1 MAKFFLALWLLTIV
15 LFFGAVFLSKNRDP
29 YPPALQTFFLTDLLI
44 GVSAFILMCFFAV
57 VGAIVNPKERKVGLL
72 AGTQNENKRKIHGVN
87 KLLGVIGISLLILA
101 VFLYGRFLGLESGI
115 QVGKEQVSVVITP
128 SSIPTPTPTSAPT
141 QQPSGPSYRRTAWGG
156 PELWE
161 AVNKRRVELGVNPLN
176 TRSELCTIASIRL
189 NELLDLGKLDGHEG
203 FSNMKERRPDTE
215 WIFNKYGTVAEFLA
229 VGGDTATET
238 VSMWEN
244 TLGHSQLLKG
254 GEYVWGCIYA
264 QDSLAVAITAY

>member
-1 MAKFFLALWLLTIV
+1 MATKTQSVDQGEGTTERTKKETAPQSSVVDIIISVFTKVVFLLIVFALFIIIY
-15 LFFGAVFLSKNRDP
+15 FFGLIKGYDLAKNDADATIAQIISE
-29 YPPALQTFFLTDLLI
+29 YA
-44 GVSAFILMCFFAV
+44 
-57 VGAIVNPKERKVGLL
+57 
-72 AGTQNENKRKIHGVN
+72 N
-87 KLLGVIGISLLILA
+87 KLAMTQDGG
-101 VFLYGRFLGLESGI
+101 
-115 QVGKEQVSVVITP
+115 Q
-128 SSIPTPTPTSAPT
+128 IPTPTIIPTKVPQAVKT
-141 QQPSGPSYRRTAWGG
+141 KITWGG
-156 PELWE
+156 PDLWN